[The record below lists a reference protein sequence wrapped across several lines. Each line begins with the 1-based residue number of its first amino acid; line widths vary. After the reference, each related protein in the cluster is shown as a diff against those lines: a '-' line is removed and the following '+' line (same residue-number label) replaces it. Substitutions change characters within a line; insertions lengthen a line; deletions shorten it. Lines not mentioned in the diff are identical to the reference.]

1 MAAKTVV
8 QRLRCKLDARERLTK
23 VDELTRLMGELDEAE
38 RAKAAAT
45 QRFGTLIKEL
55 KMRVTEV
62 AFDVRDETEVRPV
75 ECVERGNF
83 ANLTVEL
90 VRTDTR
96 EVVSTRAMS
105 DAERQGDLAFG
116 AAS

>member
-1 MAAKTVV
+1 MAGKTVV

-23 VDELTRLMGELDEAE
+23 VDELTRLMAELDEAE
-38 RAKAAAT
+38 RAKAAST
-45 QRFGTLIKEL
+45 QRFGTMIKEL

-75 ECVERGNF
+75 ECFERGNF
-83 ANLTVEL
+83 VNRTVEL
-90 VRTDTR
+90 VRGDSG

-105 DAERQGDLAFG
+105 DAERQNELFDGTV
-116 AAS
+116 S